1 MLPQRSE
8 MKTGGRA
15 SLNKVKSLMV
25 KQRYRKD
32 LTKAA
37 LRRAAAILRSQKAL
51 PARKGG
57 AKATT
62 ATKKSD

>member
-1 MLPQRSE
+1 MPPQRSE

-37 LRRAAAILRSQKAL
+37 LRRAAAVLRSQKPL
-51 PARKGG
+51 PARKG
-57 AKATT
+57 AKTT
-62 ATKKSD
+62 SSKKSD